1 MTSSESLGATVPMP
15 AKVALAEQGRW
26 RLARWATRAQFGAL
40 GVLAGAWGV
49 HIPSVKSQYGLD
61 EGLLSLVLLAASL
74 GAVASLLVAGRFI
87 AWLGARR
94 AAQCCAAVMG
104 LMLALALSWPSL
116 AWLLASM
123 LLFGAAMSLFD
134 VAINTEGSAL
144 ETLAGR
150 PIMGNLHGS
159 FSVGGIVGS
168 LLTAALLRAGV
179 PATWQLLA
187 VGAAVALW
195 VGLSAR
201 GMLDTHPEDGSA
213 DGVRAR
219 FAWPRGPLLV
229 LGLLIF
235 AGMCAEGAM
244 YDWGVLYLKQELGLP
259 QEQAATGYAAFSAAM
274 ALARFGGD
282 GLRRHFAERSLL
294 RWGGG
299 LSAAAMAVLLL
310 SGHPVVALLG
320 YALIGAGLA
329 MVVPLL
335 YNAATRVP
343 GSTRAAAIAAVS
355 SIGYSGFLLGPPLIG
370 ALARSWSLPAAM
382 GVVVLASAVLAWGA
396 RHVPQPPRA

>member
-1 MTSSESLGATVPMP
+1 MTP
-15 AKVALAEQGRW
+15 ADLAPSAGEVEGMVQRGRW
-26 RLARWATRAQFGAL
+26 RRARWATRAQFGAL
-40 GVLAGAWGV
+40 GVLGGAWGV

-61 EGLLSLVLLAASL
+61 EGLLSLVLLAAAI
-74 GAVASLLVAGRFI
+74 GAVASLLVAGRFV

-94 AAQCCAAVMG
+94 ATQCCAAAMG
-104 LMLALALSWPSL
+104 LMLALALNWPSL

-144 ETLAGR
+144 EALAGR

-159 FSVGGIVGS
+159 FSLGGMAGAV
-168 LLTAALLRAGV
+168 LTAALLRGGM
-179 PATWQLLA
+179 PAQLQLLA
-187 VGAAVALW
+187 IGAAVAVW
-195 VGLSAR
+195 VGLTAR
-201 GMLDTHPEDGSA
+201 GMLDTHPEDGPA
-213 DGVRAR
+213 EGPRAR
-219 FAWPRGPLLV
+219 FAWPRGQLLV

-235 AGMCAEGAM
+235 AGMSAEGAM
-244 YDWGVLYLKQELGLP
+244 YDWSVLYLKQEVGLP
-259 QEQAATGYAAFSAAM
+259 QEQAAMGYAAFSAAM

-282 GLRRHFAERSLL
+282 GLRQRLAERSLL
-294 RWGGG
+294 RLGGG
-299 LSAAAMAVLLL
+299 LSAVAMAAVLLT
-310 SGHPVVALLG
+310 GHPVVALLG

-343 GSTRAAAIAAVS
+343 GTTRAAAIAAVS
-355 SIGYSGFLLGPPLIG
+355 SIGYSGFLIGPPLIG
-370 ALARSWSLPAAM
+370 ALARAWSLSWAL

-396 RHVPQPPRA
+396 RHVPQPRGR